1 MRRLALC
8 CLCLG
13 ALALPAGESAAV
25 AAFRRA
31 MQGDDAVAKRE
42 AVRALVSRE
51 AGDDDTVLPLLVEA
65 LNDRQARETA
75 ILALRARTG
84 LQPPARQG
92 ASSYPGYPSDDTPAA
107 WQAWLAARAR
117 DLETKRRLEA
127 IDRRL
132 QPPSA
137 PVAPAPAEP
146 AAAEAAAAASAPR
159 IPTDDLGKLD
169 RIVYKS
175 GRSLIAFVR
184 SRRLDAD
191 GNLLSVRVVHR
202 DGIGE
207 EVIDAALIARID
219 EDIE

>member
-1 MRRLALC
+1 MLAC
-8 CLCLG
+8 
-13 ALALPAGESAAV
+13 ADAGESAAIV
-25 AAFRRA
+25 AYRQA
-31 MQGDDAVAKRE
+31 MQGDDAIAKRE
-42 AVRALVSRE
+42 AVRALISKD

-65 LNDRQARETA
+65 LQDRQAREAA
-75 ILALRARTG
+75 IQALRARTG
-84 LQPPARQG
+84 LRPPARQG

-117 DLETKRRLEA
+117 DLETKRRLET

-132 QPPSA
+132 QPP
-137 PVAPAPAEP
+137 PAPA
-146 AAAEAAAAASAPR
+146 AASSETTASEVQQAAVSEPTLAPR
-159 IPTDDLGKLD
+159 IPTESLGRLD

-175 GRSLIAFVR
+175 GRSLIAYVR
-184 SRRLDAD
+184 TRRLDAD
-191 GNLLSVRVVHR
+191 GNLLSIRVVHR